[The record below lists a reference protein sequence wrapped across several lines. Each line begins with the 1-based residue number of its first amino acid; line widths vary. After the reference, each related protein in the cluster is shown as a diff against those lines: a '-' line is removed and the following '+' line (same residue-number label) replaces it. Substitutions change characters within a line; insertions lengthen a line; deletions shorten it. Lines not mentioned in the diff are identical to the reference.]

1 MLICLSWYLYRF
13 VFQCYPPKDLKN
25 LLERKRELNFSG
37 SCESFLF
44 YLIPTSLTEVEESWD
59 VIRARLDIIYVMYD
73 SYNIAGH
80 ESSARPRRAAFCAL
94 GNRPGVNRRTAP
106 TTTLYLEVNTRQ

>member
-1 MLICLSWYLYRF
+1 MLKCLPVSLLQICIPMLS
-13 VFQCYPPKDLKN
+13 YPPKG
-25 LLERKRELNFSG
+25 LEEPAGTKERTNFSG

-80 ESSARPRRAAFCAL
+80 ESFCPAPKGSNLRPW
-94 GNRPGVNRRTAP
+94 
-106 TTTLYLEVNTRQ
+106 